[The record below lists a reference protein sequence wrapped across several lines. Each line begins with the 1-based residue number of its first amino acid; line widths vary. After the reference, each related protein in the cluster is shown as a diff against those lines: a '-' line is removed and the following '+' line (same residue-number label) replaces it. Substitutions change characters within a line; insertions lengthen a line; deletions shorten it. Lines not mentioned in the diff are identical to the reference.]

1 MILFFLTSG
10 LFLGWSLGANDAS
23 HIFGSAVGSK
33 MVTFRKAAIIASL
46 FFILGAVIQG
56 KGTSHTLGNLGAV
69 NAIGGSFT
77 VALAAAITI
86 YMMTKFALPISTT
99 QAIVGA
105 IIGWNL
111 FTANNTNSRVLST
124 IVAAWAAGPVI
135 GAVFAVLLYIILKQ
149 FKKSV
154 KIHLIRFES
163 LIRTGLV
170 VVGAFGAYSLGANN
184 IANVMG
190 VFIPA
195 FHLQDL
201 DLRIFTL
208 DSNQQLFLLGGM
220 AVATGI
226 ITYSW
231 KVMETI
237 GSNILELSSEA
248 AMVVVLAQSLVLFI
262 FSSTGLSHFFVSI
275 GLPSI
280 PMVPVSS
287 SQVIVGCI
295 LGIGLYKGARNINFK
310 VLGEIALAWVIS
322 PVASGLLTFF
332 LLFFMKNIFAI
343 NVGTK
348 SSEALD
354 TSKQIGNSIIYG
366 QADVSEIVRY
376 LLLGLFVFGAIAI
389 AYYLLLEN
397 KKRRNGINRQRT
409 QRANRTTY
417 RNNKRKRIRQIRP

>member
-33 MVTFRKAAIIASL
+33 MVTFRKAAIIASV

-56 KGTSHTLGNLGAV
+56 SGTSHTLGKLGAV

-77 VALAAAITI
+77 LALAAAITI

-105 IIGWNL
+105 IIGWNY
-111 FTANNTNSRVLST
+111 FTGNHTDSST
-124 IVAAWAAGPVI
+124 LEKIVISWIAGPII
-135 GAVFAVLLYIILKQ
+135 GAVFAILLYILVKR
-149 FKKSV
+149 FKKST

-163 LIRTGLV
+163 YIKTGLI

-190 VFIPA
+190 VFVPA
-195 FHLQDL
+195 FHLKDL
-201 DLRIFTL
+201 NLWIFAL
-208 DSNQQLFLLGGM
+208 NSSQQLFLLGGL
-220 AVATGI
+220 AVASGI

-237 GSNILELSSEA
+237 GNNILELSSEA
-248 AMVVVLAQSLVLFI
+248 ALVVVLAQSLVLFI
-262 FSSTGLSHFFVSI
+262 FSSTGLSNLI
-275 GLPSI
+275 IKTGLPPI

-295 LGIGLYKGARNINFK
+295 LGIGLYKGARNINFRI
-310 VLGEIALAWVIS
+310 LGEIGLAWIIS

-332 LLFFMKNIFAI
+332 LLFFMKNIFGI
-343 NVGTK
+343 NVG
-348 SSEALD
+348 
-354 TSKQIGNSIIYG
+354 SKIIESAGASDQASNLAMYG
-366 QADVSEIVRY
+366 QSDVSGIIKY
-376 LLLGLFVFGAIAI
+376 LLLGLLIFGTIGIVFYA
-389 AYYLLLEN
+389 LLEN
-397 KKRRNGINRQRT
+397 KKSREMQRSEEKFWK
-409 QRANRTTY
+409 NM
-417 RNNKRKRIRQIRP
+417 K

>member
-1 MILFFLTSG
+1 MIILYLTSG

-33 MVTFRKAAIIASL
+33 MISFRTAAVIASV

-56 KGTSHTLGNLGAV
+56 SGTSNTLSKLGAV

-86 YMMTKFALPISTT
+86 YMMTKFSLPISTT

-105 IIGWNL
+105 IIGWNI
-111 FTANNTNSRVLST
+111 FTGNPTHSATLT
-124 IVAAWAAGPVI
+124 KIVAAWIAGPVI
-135 GAVFAVLLYIILKQ
+135 GAVFAIILYILLKR
-149 FKKSV
+149 FKKSA
-154 KIHLIRFES
+154 KIHLIKFES
-163 LIRTGLV
+163 YIKTGLLI
-170 VVGAFGAYSLGANN
+170 VGAFGAYSLGANN

-201 DLRIFTL
+201 NLGIFTL
-208 DSNQQLFLLGGM
+208 SSTQQILLLGGL
-220 AVATGI
+220 AVAAGI
-226 ITYSW
+226 LTYSW

-237 GSNILELSSEA
+237 GSNIMELSSDA
-248 AMVVVLAQSLVLFI
+248 ALIVVLAQSLVLFI
-262 FSSTGLSHFFVSI
+262 FSSTGLSDLFVRA
-275 GLPSI
+275 GLPPI

-310 VLGEIALAWVIS
+310 VLRDIGLAWVVS
-322 PVASGLLTFF
+322 PVVSGLLTFF
-332 LLFFMKNIFAI
+332 LLFFMKNIFNM

-348 SSEALD
+348 ITGAA
-354 TSKQIGNSIIYG
+354 GNPLLMNDILMQDQS
-366 QADVSEIVRY
+366 DVSGIIRY
-376 LLLGLFVFGAIAI
+376 ILLGLFVFGTIA
-389 AYYLLLEN
+389 LLLYFLLES
-397 KKRRNGINRQRT
+397 KKRKEMQRSEEKFWK
-409 QRANRTTY
+409 NL
-417 RNNKRKRIRQIRP
+417 K

>member
-33 MVTFRKAAIIASL
+33 MVTFRKAAIVASV

-56 KGTSHTLGNLGAV
+56 SGTSNTLSKLGAV
-69 NAIGGSFT
+69 DAIGGSFT
-77 VALAAAITI
+77 LALAAAITI

-105 IIGWNL
+105 IIGWNF
-111 FTANNTNSRVLST
+111 FTGNHTDSATLEK
-124 IVAAWAAGPVI
+124 IVISWIAGPFI
-135 GAVFAVLLYIILKQ
+135 GAVFAVVLYIAVKK
-149 FKKSV
+149 FKNAAR
-154 KIHLIRFES
+154 IHLIRFES
-163 LIRTGLV
+163 YIKTGLI

-190 VFIPA
+190 VFVPA
-195 FHLQDL
+195 FHLKDL
-201 DLRIFTL
+201 DLWIFTL
-208 DSNQQLFLLGGM
+208 NSSQQLLLLGGL
-220 AVATGI
+220 AVAAGI

-237 GSNILELSSEA
+237 GNNILELSSEA
-248 AMVVVLAQSLVLFI
+248 ALVVVLAQSLVLFI
-262 FSSTGLSHFFVSI
+262 FSSTGLSNLSVRI
-275 GLPSI
+275 GLPPI

-310 VLGEIALAWVIS
+310 VLGEIGLGWIIS

-332 LLFFMKNIFAI
+332 LLFFMKNIFGL

-348 SSEALD
+348 VGELAGESGTGTGLAL
-354 TSKQIGNSIIYG
+354 GG
-366 QADVSEIVRY
+366 QADVSGIIKY
-376 LLLGLFVFGAIAI
+376 LLFGVFIFGTIGI
-389 AYYLLLEN
+389 IFYILLEN
-397 KKRRNGINRQRT
+397 KKRKEMQKSEEKFWKNM
-409 QRANRTTY
+409 
-417 RNNKRKRIRQIRP
+417 K

>member
-33 MVTFRKAAIIASL
+33 MVTFRKAAIVASV

-56 KGTSHTLGNLGAV
+56 SGTSHTLSKLGAV
-69 NAIGGSFT
+69 DAIGGSFT
-77 VALAAAITI
+77 LALAAAITI

-105 IIGWNL
+105 IIGWNF
-111 FTANNTNSRVLST
+111 FTGNHTDSATLEK
-124 IVAAWAAGPVI
+124 IVISWIAGPLI
-135 GAVFAVLLYIILKQ
+135 GAVFAVLLYIAVKK
-149 FKKSV
+149 FKNSA

-163 LIRTGLV
+163 YIKTGLI

-190 VFIPA
+190 VFVPA
-195 FHLQDL
+195 FHLKDL
-201 DLRIFTL
+201 DLWIFTL
-208 DSNQQLFLLGGM
+208 NSSQQLLLLGGL
-220 AVATGI
+220 AVAAGI
-226 ITYSW
+226 ITFSW

-237 GSNILELSSEA
+237 GNNILELSSEA
-248 AMVVVLAQSLVLFI
+248 ALVVVLAQSLVLFI
-262 FSSTGLSHFFVSI
+262 FSSTGLSNLSVRI
-275 GLPSI
+275 GLPPI

-310 VLGEIALAWVIS
+310 VLGEIGLGWIIS

-332 LLFFMKNIFAI
+332 LLFFMKNIFGL

-348 SSEALD
+348 VGELAGASGTGTGLAL
-354 TSKQIGNSIIYG
+354 GG
-366 QADVSEIVRY
+366 QADVSGIIKY
-376 LLLGLFVFGAIAI
+376 LLFGVFIFGTIGI
-389 AYYLLLEN
+389 IFYILLEN
-397 KKRRNGINRQRT
+397 KKRKEMQKSEEKFWKNM
-409 QRANRTTY
+409 
-417 RNNKRKRIRQIRP
+417 K